1 MFCLTLST
9 LGKIFS
15 RIHTDIF
22 FLFFQ
27 VWHFIQIVSMG
38 DTFHEMSNSVFLEN
52 KEKNNSNLSS
62 AKSAQRMEKF
72 KKVKTLGRF
81 SAMIQGRQ
89 L

>member
-1 MFCLTLST
+1 MVRFLAEYILT
-9 LGKIFS
+9 F
-15 RIHTDIF
+15 F

-38 DTFHEMSNSVFLEN
+38 DTFHEMSNSVFLE
-52 KEKNNSNLSS
+52 KKINNINLSCAES
-62 AKSAQRMEKF
+62 PQRMEKF
-72 KKVKTLGRF
+72 KKVETLGRF